1 MPRKACAVHLV
12 QGKRIYGKY
21 RLSGCDGGCGCVQPC
36 YRWLLAC
43 RYIAHTT
50 SIRQG
55 ADLYFTVG
63 EVAQRTQLTVRTLH
77 HYDTIG
83 LVRPSGRSPA
93 GYRLYHVQD
102 IERLHAVQSLKQLG
116 LSLEAIAEVLQGQG
130 VQPLVLIEQQ
140 MAQVQQAL
148 EQAQLLKDKLLLVR
162 DQLRSSQAA
171 ADSAQALLQGM
182 QLLSS
187 YQQFLP
193 VGQVRRLLSSWRRAR
208 GQWQPLALA
217 LQQCQQQGLPAD
229 APEVQQ
235 LAQQWM
241 HVAMAVFGGQLS
253 TIRQWADMHK
263 HAPQTAAHMG
273 LDTALLAYL
282 EQAIGMRMAALL
294 RHMSAQELEK
304 LDGSLGPQW
313 VQLAADAQALVAAG
327 VAADT
332 PQAQA
337 LASRYAELLHRTV
350 RHDAALAEKMRR
362 AYHQEP
368 ILSHGHYLSPA
379 LRNFLE
385 KALDPDVT

>member
-1 MPRKACAVHLV
+1 M
-12 QGKRIYGKY
+12 
-21 RLSGCDGGCGCVQPC
+21 
-36 YRWLLAC
+36 
-43 RYIAHTT
+43 
-50 SIRQG
+50 
-55 ADLYFTVG
+55 
-63 EVAQRTQLTVRTLH
+63 
-77 HYDTIG
+77 
-83 LVRPSGRSPA
+83 
-93 GYRLYHVQD
+93 
-102 IERLHAVQSLKQLG
+102 
-116 LSLEAIAEVLQGQG
+116 
-130 VQPLVLIEQQ
+130 
-140 MAQVQQAL
+140 
-148 EQAQLLKDKLLLVR
+148 
-162 DQLRSSQAA
+162 
-171 ADSAQALLQGM
+171 
-182 QLLSS
+182 
-187 YQQFLP
+187 
-193 VGQVRRLLSSWRRAR
+193 GQVRRLLSSWRRAR

-253 TIRQWADMHK
+253 TIRQWADMYK